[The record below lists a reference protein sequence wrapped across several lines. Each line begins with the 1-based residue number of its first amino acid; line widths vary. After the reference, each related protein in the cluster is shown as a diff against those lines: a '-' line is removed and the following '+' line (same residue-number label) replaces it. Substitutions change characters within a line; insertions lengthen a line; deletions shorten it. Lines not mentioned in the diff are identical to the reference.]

1 MANKIEFRRD
11 IQILRGFAVL
21 SVLLFHAKESFFP
34 LGFLGVD
41 VFFVVSGYVVTPLIL
56 RVFTVELDQRRV
68 LLKLRDFYISRF
80 FRLAPALVAF
90 LIVSTVLIFLLGPP
104 TDHQRIARQGIATLL
119 LVGNLGAIEF
129 SGNYFSPNPNP
140 LVHTWSLSVE
150 EQIYI
155 FLPIVLLTVLLV
167 RSNRK
172 RIFLAIFMLFTLTSL
187 VLFLIPTI
195 GYPLYSIFGIE
206 SPSRFS
212 FYSTIE
218 RLWQFTSGG
227 LAYLMLRDNRR
238 LSGIIPRKL
247 HSVLIISLFAFLL
260 GQFHFSIKASSLI
273 ATSLTLLVLMFRSLE
288 LLPKPMSYILTW
300 LGDRSYSIYLIH
312 MPLLYIA
319 KFSPATQLSF
329 REDRVVQTLI
339 GVFFSIVFGSA
350 SYKFIENRFRLK
362 GDVDVKSIKKLLRTL
377 ILIYFAALVSLVI
390 MDRGSQNQYWGLDKN
405 IPQPPYAG
413 AMDPKCMRD
422 SEMGPPCFYLVPKS
436 NKTVLLIGDSHAGDI
451 SEALVRSAKVSNWNA
466 IIWTH
471 SGCNIYFQSIKT
483 DRYLEQ
489 CLTNNLEM
497 KEWILREKPD
507 AIVISQ
513 FIRSSSPQKVLRSAL
528 LSLRNA
534 VPNVLLIENRPIFP
548 DKDKFMVA
556 RPLFMSS
563 YAPPK
568 QFKKSQMQTIDK
580 KSSESLATWARKNDI
595 STMSF
600 ESLFCDNQVC
610 RRFSEADWLY
620 RDDDH
625 FSIAGA
631 NLAIPQL
638 REYLGRLSQSIDTD
652 ELTP

>member
-56 RVFTVELDQRRV
+56 RVFTVESEQRRV
-68 LLKLRDFYISRF
+68 LLKLRDFYVSRF
-80 FRLAPALVAF
+80 FRLAPALVAI
-90 LIVSTVLIFLLGPP
+90 LIVSAILIFFLGPP

-119 LVGNLGAIEF
+119 LIGNIGAIEY
-129 SGNYFSPNPNP
+129 SGNYFSPDPNP

-155 FLPIVLLTVLLV
+155 FLPIVLLTVMLV
-167 RSNRK
+167 RSNKK
-172 RIFLAIFMLFTLTSL
+172 RIFLAIFMFFTLISL

-195 GYPLYSIFGIE
+195 GYSLYSSLGIQ

-227 LAYLMLRDNRR
+227 LAYLMLGDSRR
-238 LSGIIPRKL
+238 FSRIVPSKL

-260 GQFHFSIKASSLI
+260 GHFHLSLKASSLI
-273 ATSLTLLVLMFRSLE
+273 ATLLTLLVLIFRSLE
-288 LLPKPMSYILTW
+288 LLPKLISNTMTW
-300 LGDRSYSIYLIH
+300 LGDRSYSIYLAH
-312 MPLLYIA
+312 MPLLYLA

-329 REDRVVQTLI
+329 RDDRVVQTLI
-339 GVFFSIVFGSA
+339 GVFFSIVLGSV

-362 GDVDVKSIKKLLRTL
+362 GNVDLKSIKHLLRTL
-377 ILIYFAALVSLVI
+377 VFVYFAALVSLVI

-413 AMDPKCMRD
+413 AIDPKCMRD
-422 SEMGPPCFYLVPKS
+422 SEMGPPCFYLSPKS
-436 NKTVLLIGDSHAGDI
+436 KKTVLLIGDSHAGHI
-451 SEALVRSAKVSNWNA
+451 SEALVSAAKASNWNA

-471 SGCNIYFQSIKT
+471 SGCKIYFQSIKT

-489 CLTNNLEM
+489 CLSNNREM
-497 KEWILREKPD
+497 KKWVLKNVPN
-507 AIVISQ
+507 AIVVSQ
-513 FIRSSSPQKVLRSAL
+513 FVQTNSPQEELRSAL

-534 VPNVLLIENRPIFP
+534 VPNVLLIQNSPIFP
-548 DKDKFMVA
+548 DKDEFMVA
-556 RPLFMSS
+556 RPLLMSP

-568 QFKKSQMQTIDK
+568 QFKKSRMQTKDK
-580 KSSESLATWARKNDI
+580 KASESLATWARGNEI

-600 ESLFCDNQVC
+600 ENLFCDNQVC
-610 RRFSEADWLY
+610 RRFSEAGWLY

-631 NLAIPQL
+631 NLAIPTL
-638 REYLGRLSQSIDTD
+638 RQYLDHLSQSMDTV
-652 ELTP
+652 EPIP